1 MDKKLE
7 KEYKTL
13 LQKKEKLE
21 SQKNSIE
28 SELKLVEQNL
38 KPLIDLKKM
47 EESMKQ
53 KLEAEQRKLLD
64 SLCQKDNENTSMNG
78 EEVINND

>member
-28 SELKLVEQNL
+28 SELILVEQNL

-53 KLEAEQRKLLD
+53 KLEAEQRKILD